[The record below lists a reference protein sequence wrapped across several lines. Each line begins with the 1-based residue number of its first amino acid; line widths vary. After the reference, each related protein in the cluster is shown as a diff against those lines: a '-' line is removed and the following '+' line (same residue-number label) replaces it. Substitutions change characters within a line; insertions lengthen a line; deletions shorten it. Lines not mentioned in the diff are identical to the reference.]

1 MNNSEQNDLN
11 IVIVGHVDHGK
22 STVIG
27 RLLADTD
34 SLPLGKLEQI
44 KEMCRRNSKP
54 FEYAFLLDALK
65 DERSQGIT
73 IDTARSF
80 FKTEKRRYI
89 IIDAPGHIEFLKN
102 MITGASRAEAAL
114 LVIDANEGIQ
124 ENSRRHGYMLSML
137 GISQIA
143 VLVNKMDLINYNK
156 KIYNNIVNEYSQFLR
171 KININPM
178 AFIPVSAM
186 RGDNIA
192 SKSKNMTWF
201 DGMTV
206 LETLDNFNDAKQPD
220 DLPFRMSV
228 QDVYKF
234 TAANDD
240 RRIIAGTV
248 DSGILRVND
257 EIIFYPSGKKT
268 TVKSIEE
275 FNAAPK
281 NYISSGYASGF
292 TVTEQIYIKRGELCV
307 KSVETE
313 KIKPFVSTTFKAS
326 LFWLGKEPMDLNK
339 IYSLKI
345 GSSKVDVKL
354 KKIIK
359 VINASS
365 LDEIQT
371 NGRNLFVGRDAPG
384 APQIPVGV
392 ADTPF
397 QKGAINRHEVAECIL
412 ETERPIAFDTADIMP
427 LTSRFVI
434 VDRYEISGGGII
446 TENIG
451 DEYSEIREKVLLR
464 NFKWER
470 GNITPAMR
478 AERFCQKA
486 CMLIITGNQ
495 DADKKII
502 AKTLEQDLFNEGRIA
517 YYLGIGNVLYG
528 VDSDIKNIYSNAQR
542 ENREEHIRRLSEVA
556 NILLETGAILIVTA
570 TMLTQDDMDL
580 IKTVLT
586 RESEGDIITYW
597 IGKNIDTD
605 IKADIIISDFEDSDR
620 ASLMIK
626 KDLQDRNIIY
636 N

>member
-1 MNNSEQNDLN
+1 MNNQTELELNDLH

-34 SLPLGKLEQI
+34 SLPQGKLEQI

-80 FKTEKRRYI
+80 FKTDKRKYI

-114 LVIDANEGIQ
+114 LVIDAKEGIR

-143 VLVNKMDLINYNK
+143 VLVNKMDLVDYDE
-156 KIYNNIVNEYSQFLR
+156 KIYNNIISEYSDFLR
-171 KININPM
+171 KIDITPM
-178 AFIPVSAM
+178 TFIPISAIQ
-186 RGDNIA
+186 GDNIA

-206 LETLDNFNDAKQPD
+206 LESLDHFNDAKQPD
-220 DLPFRMSV
+220 ALPFRMAV

-234 TAANDD
+234 TASGDD

-248 DSGILRVND
+248 DSGILKTGD
-257 EIIFYPSGKKT
+257 EVIFYPSGKKT
-268 TVKSIEE
+268 TVRTIEA
-275 FNAAPK
+275 FNSEPRDF
-281 NYISSGYASGF
+281 ISAGYASGF

-307 KSVETE
+307 KSDE
-313 KIKPFVSTTFKAS
+313 KTKPWVSTTFKAS
-326 LFWLGKEPMDLNK
+326 LFWLGKEPMAMNR

-345 GSSKVDVKL
+345 GAAKVDVKL

-365 LDEIQT
+365 LDEVK
-371 NGRNLFVGRDAPG
+371 NNNVGDG
-384 APQIPVGV
+384 VLDVPVI
-392 ADTPF
+392 
-397 QKGAINRHEVAECIL
+397 KRHEVGECIL
-412 ETERPIAFDTADIMP
+412 EVERPIAFDTADVMTH
-427 LTSRFVI
+427 TSRFVI

-446 TENIG
+446 TENVG

-464 NFKWER
+464 NFKWEQ

-495 DADKKII
+495 DAHKKTI
-502 AKTLEQDLFNEGRIA
+502 AKTLEQNLFTDGRIV

-528 VDSDIKNIYSNAQR
+528 VDSDIKNIYSNAQH
-542 ENREEHIRRLSEVA
+542 EKREEHIRRLSEVA

-570 TMLTQDDMDL
+570 TMLTHDDMDL
-580 IKTVLT
+580 IKTVLS
-586 RESEGDIITYW
+586 RESEDEIITYW
-597 IGKNIDTD
+597 VGENIDTD
-605 IKADIIISDFEDSDR
+605 IKADMIISDFEDSNK
-620 ASLMIK
+620 AALMIK
-626 KDLQDRNIIY
+626 NDLQNRNIIY
-636 N
+636 KP

>member
-1 MNNSEQNDLN
+1 MNNTKLSELNDLN

-34 SLPLGKLEQI
+34 SLPQGKLEQI

-143 VLVNKMDLINYNK
+143 VLVNKMDLVGYNE
-156 KIYNNIVNEYSQFLR
+156 KIYNNIVSEYSEFLR
-171 KININPM
+171 KINVKPM
-178 AFIPVSAM
+178 TFIPISAM
-186 RGDNIA
+186 QGDNIA
-192 SKSKNMTWF
+192 FKSKNMEWF
-201 DGMTV
+201 GGATV

-234 TAANDD
+234 TASGDD

-248 DSGILRVND
+248 DSGILYAGD
-257 EIIFYPSGKKT
+257 EVIFYPSGKKT
-268 TVKSIEE
+268 TVKTIETLNDLQRG
-275 FNAAPK
+275 F
-281 NYISSGYASGF
+281 ISAGYASGF

-307 KSVETE
+307 KSDE
-313 KIKPFVSTTFKAS
+313 KIKPLVSTTFKAS
-326 LFWLGKEPMDLNK
+326 LFWLGKEPMTVNK

-345 GSSKVDVKL
+345 GTSKVDVKL

-365 LDEIQT
+365 LDETGGKSENI
-371 NGRNLFVGRDAPG
+371 
-384 APQIPVGV
+384 
-392 ADTPF
+392 
-397 QKGAINRHEVAECIL
+397 INRHEVGECIL

-434 VDRYEISGGGII
+434 VDKYEISGGGII
-446 TENIG
+446 TENVG

-464 NFKWER
+464 NFKWEQ

-478 AERFCQKA
+478 AERFCQHA
-486 CMLIITGNQ
+486 SMIIITGNEN
-495 DADKKII
+495 ANKKKI
-502 AKTLEQDLFNEGRIA
+502 AKTLEQNLFNDGRIV
-517 YYLGIGNVLYG
+517 YFLGIGNVLYG
-528 VDSDIKNIYSNAQR
+528 VDSDIKNIYSNAKQ
-542 ENREEHIRRLSEVA
+542 ENREEHIRRLSEVS

-570 TMLTQDDMDL
+570 TMLTQDDMEL
-580 IKTVLT
+580 IKTVVS
-586 RESEGDIITYW
+586 RESENDIITYW

-605 IKADIIISDFEDSDR
+605 IKADMIISDCDEQSRTEFVEK
-620 ASLMIK
+620 AALMIK
-626 KDLQDRNIIY
+626 NDLKNRNIIY
-636 N
+636 KP